1 MFEDNAPIDLI
12 WVFAFF
18 FLLILI
24 ASVESTHVERAAL
37 PADCTFGCPQ
47 QSDSE
52 VRVLG
57 AVECRYWQDGTLR
70 QVYTTVGG
78 SRTLRCEIDAADHTG
93 HQRFEICTHPG
104 L

>member
-18 FLLILI
+18 FVLILI
-24 ASVESTHVERAAL
+24 ASVEPAHVEREAL
-37 PADCTFGCPQ
+37 PTGCTFGCPQ
-47 QSDSE
+47 HSNSE
-52 VRVLG
+52 VRVRG

-78 SRTLRCEIDAADHTG
+78 SHTLRCDVDAADHTG
-93 HQRFEICTHPG
+93 YQQFEIIVHRD